1 MPNLKTWHDYKNIY
15 SVDMMFAYLNSVK
28 HPILKLPVDSFV
40 PQLSVKAWGDWSPME
55 VLEKME
61 TKKYQANAKRIREAN
76 MSYPIIVTGSHTIVD
91 GYHRVAKAYMEG
103 KKEIRA
109 YVFDAALM
117 KKCMLVKGMDFGK
130 LNGLAVYDIVE
141 LWNKRFCK

>member
-28 HPILKLPVDSFV
+28 HPVSKLSVESLL
-40 PQLSVKAWGDWSPME
+40 PQLSVKVWGDWSPMD

-61 TKKYQANAKRIREAN
+61 MKKYQANAKRIRDAN

-109 YVFDAALM
+109 HVFDAALM

-130 LNGLAVYDIVE
+130 LNSLAVYDIVE
-141 LWNKRFCK
+141 LWNKRFCE

>member
-1 MPNLKTWHDYKNIY
+1 
-15 SVDMMFAYLNSVK
+15 
-28 HPILKLPVDSFV
+28 
-40 PQLSVKAWGDWSPME
+40 ME

-61 TKKYQANAKRIREAN
+61 MKKYQANAKRIREAN